1 MTFSEAV
8 STMRRVMRNCMDDFG
23 GMEANCIRIE
33 VDGDSY
39 SQEIE
44 VYAEFSAMDSSN
56 DSEIKQDVYSTV
68 RSIRCQY
75 SIPYSCN
82 VRVKINHRY

>member
-1 MTFSEAV
+1 MSFSDAV

-23 GMEANCIRIE
+23 GMEANCTRIE

-44 VYAEFSAMDSSN
+44 IYVEFSAMDSSY
-56 DSEIKQDVYSTV
+56 DSEIKSDVNSTV
-68 RSIRCQY
+68 RSICGQY
-75 SIPYSCN
+75 NIPYSCN
-82 VRVKINHRY
+82 VRIRINHRY